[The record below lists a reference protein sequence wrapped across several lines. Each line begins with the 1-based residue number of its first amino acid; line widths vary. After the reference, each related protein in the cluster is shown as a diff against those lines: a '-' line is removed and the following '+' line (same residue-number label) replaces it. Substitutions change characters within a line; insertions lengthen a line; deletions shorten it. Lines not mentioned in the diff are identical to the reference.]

1 MADDPIAAAA
11 KALGIDEEQL
21 RGLQRQKDRE
31 ELKSVLREVLDELLG
46 EGEDD
51 DGGDGGKGKSDD
63 DDGGD
68 GGKGKGDDDDQPQAE
83 VKSLAARLGLT
94 GS

>member
-1 MADDPIAAAA
+1 MADDPIVAAA
-11 KALGIDEEQL
+11 KALGVDVEQL
-21 RGLQRQKDRE
+21 RGLQKQKDRD
-31 ELKSVLREVLDELLG
+31 ELKSIFREVLDELLA
-46 EGEDD
+46 D
-51 DGGDGGKGKSDD
+51 DD

-68 GGKGKGDDDDQPQAE
+68 DGKGKGKGDDDGTGAADDDDQPVAE